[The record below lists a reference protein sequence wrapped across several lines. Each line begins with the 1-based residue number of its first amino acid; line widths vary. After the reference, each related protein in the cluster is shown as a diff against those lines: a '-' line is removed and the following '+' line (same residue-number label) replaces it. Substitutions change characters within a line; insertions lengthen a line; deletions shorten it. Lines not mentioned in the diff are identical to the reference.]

1 MSLSREETSKK
12 KKVGLQVVR
21 NERYEVLT
29 SQLFEEKP
37 GEGFKMKVA
46 LQIKKEKK
54 INTRDADVKKRD
66 EWKRDLCMIS

>member
-46 LQIKKEKK
+46 LQIKK
-54 INTRDADVKKRD
+54 
-66 EWKRDLCMIS
+66 